1 MTNPCYIRKVK
12 SKETWLNATNSNHI
26 TWPLNQPGEKGSI
39 SSQHQSNVILPA
51 VLLLA
56 ANTTHPQNP
65 PTSIRT
71 KQGWPRSG
79 STWELNGTADLRHVQ
94 LTTVQR
100 LQVWYYMEQP
110 FVHVWLTREWHQMEV
125 LPQKPPGSSQTLTEM
140 HLLPALL
147 HFREFAHFN
156 SQKEDMIDG

>member
-1 MTNPCYIRKVK
+1 MALPSNATSFKRSNPIWTSGSGGSALLKESSNIFLVCFSIKHLFTLIKINCCMTNPCYIRKVK

-26 TWPLNQPGEKGSI
+26 TWPLNQPGEKGYI

-51 VLLLA
+51 WLPLA
-56 ANTTHPQNP
+56 ASTTHPQNP

-94 LTTVQR
+94 
-100 LQVWYYMEQP
+100 
-110 FVHVWLTREWHQMEV
+110 
-125 LPQKPPGSSQTLTEM
+125 
-140 HLLPALL
+140 
-147 HFREFAHFN
+147 
-156 SQKEDMIDG
+156 